1 MPDEF
6 ALHLGHI
13 VESSILHL
21 DHTVESSIH
30 VRVEI
35 VKPLVKPVQSTDYHG
50 HIPLDVNQP
59 VLHTVKPLLNPTEPL
74 LNAVQ
79 PLLNALY
86 LFVEFL
92 DARLECIREPAAD
105 RFDALANC
113 LHRLIHSAI
122 L

>member
-13 VESSILHL
+13 VEPS
-21 DHTVESSIH
+21 VH

-35 VKPLVKPVQSTDYHG
+35 IKARVDIIKAFVESIQPASHDGQ
-50 HIPLDVNQP
+50 IALDVDKSAI
-59 VLHTVKPLLNPTEPL
+59 HTIKSFFDATEAFL
-74 LNAVQ
+74 YTVQ

-92 DARLECIREPAAD
+92 YARLKCVREPAAD